1 MYQYFTEYYPQI
13 AIILVVLLLVYICYN
28 LYKKVKIY
36 ESWVD
41 YIDVRIKK
49 LKSDINE
56 VDERELFEKDDDV
69 GFVYENISELIKDVD
84 IMTNKT

>member
-13 AIILVVLLLVYICYN
+13 AIILVILLLVYICYN

>member
-1 MYQYFTEYYPQI
+1 MYQYFTEHHPQL
-13 AIILVVLLLVYICYN
+13 AIILIILLLVYICYN

-36 ESWVD
+36 ESWVGH
-41 YIDVRIKK
+41 IDMRIKK

-56 VDERELFEKDDDV
+56 VDERKLFEKDDDV

>member
-1 MYQYFTEYYPQI
+1 MYQYFTGYYPHI
-13 AIILVVLLLVYICYN
+13 AIILVILLLSYICYN
-28 LYKKVKIY
+28 LYKKVKTY

-41 YIDVRIKK
+41 FINVRVNK

-56 VDERELFEKDDDV
+56 VDKRKLFEKDDDV

-84 IMTNKT
+84 TMANKT

>member
-1 MYQYFTEYYPQI
+1 MYQYFTGYYPHI
-13 AIILVVLLLVYICYN
+13 AIILVILLLLYICYN
-28 LYKKVKIY
+28 LYKKVKTY

-41 YIDVRIKK
+41 FINVRVNK

-56 VDERELFEKDDDV
+56 VDERKLFEKDDDV

-84 IMTNKT
+84 TMANKT

>member
-1 MYQYFTEYYPQI
+1 MYQYFTEHYLQLT
-13 AIILVVLLLVYICYN
+13 IILVILLLVYICYN

-41 YIDVRIKK
+41 NIDVRIKK

-56 VDERELFEKDDDV
+56 VDERKLFEKDDDV
-69 GFVYENISELIKDVD
+69 GFVYENISELIKDFD
-84 IMTNKT
+84 TMTNNT

>member
-1 MYQYFTEYYPQI
+1 MYQYVTEHYLQL
-13 AIILVVLLLVYICYN
+13 AIILVILLLVYICYN

-41 YIDVRIKK
+41 HIDVRIKK